1 MSNSEI
7 AVAVEQTET
16 SWRALRLFSG
26 YRLFLASILFF
37 VVYLQLPPDFLGK
50 KYPALYQLISL
61 SYLLLAVVLLVFSSR
76 QWGVFVTQCSIQL
89 LIDVLALALIIH
101 TSGGL
106 QTGLGALLVVIVVAG
121 GALIPGRM
129 AAFIAAIAT
138 LAVLLEASYGQIS
151 GQSISHFG
159 QAGMLGAIFFITA
172 LLAQLV
178 SRKMQHSQTLAEQR
192 AAELSKLATLNQH
205 IISRMQVAVLVVDEL
220 GRVSLLNQSAQR
232 LLGLENMPANFSLKR
247 YVPELASQLQRW
259 QQHAHEAFKPFQARA
274 DLPELQARATRLDS
288 GEIVLFIE
296 NTTELAQQAQ
306 QLKLA
311 SLGRLTA
318 SIAHEI
324 RNPLAAISHAGEL
337 LSEQRADDQAIGKLT
352 GIIQRHSGRMN
363 AIIETILQMSRRKSV
378 EPQIVVLAD
387 WLEKFIEEFAETK
400 QLSAGKI
407 QLTILAPLARVWTD
421 AQQLHQV
428 LWNLLEN
435 ALQHADMSAAKP
447 LEVIVAVQADEVWI
461 DVIDNGP
468 GVCEQALKHL
478 FEPFYSARQGG
489 TGLGLYLARE
499 LCQANGARL
508 SYLAEPKCCFRIS
521 YPLQRRDLIQ

>member
-1 MSNSEI
+1 MVSTNIGS
-7 AVAVEQTET
+7 AVEQTET
-16 SWRALRLFSG
+16 SWRALRFFSG
-26 YRLFLASILFF
+26 YRLILASVLFF

-50 KYPALYQLISL
+50 KYPALYQIISF

-101 TSGGL
+101 ASGGL

-138 LAVLLEASYGQIS
+138 LAVLLEASYGQIT
-151 GQSISHFG
+151 GQSVTHFG

-178 SRKMQHSQTLAEQR
+178 SGTMQRSQTLAEQR
-192 AAELSKLATLNQH
+192 AAELNKLATLNQH
-205 IISRMQVAVLVVDEL
+205 IISRMQIAVLAIDEL

-232 LLGLENMPANFSLKR
+232 LLGLDDLSAGFSLKR
-247 YVPELASQLQRW
+247 YVPVLAEQLQQW
-259 QQHAHEAFKPFQARA
+259 QQHNQNAFRPFQARV

-288 GEIVLFIE
+288 GEILLFIE

-337 LSEQRADDQAIGKLT
+337 LAEQRNDNQSIGKLT
-352 GIIQRHSGRMN
+352 GIIERHSSRMN

-378 EPQIVVLAD
+378 EPQVVVLAD

-400 QLSAGKI
+400 QLSADKI
-407 QLTILAPLARVWTD
+407 KLSIQAPLARIWTD

-435 ALQHADMSAAKP
+435 ALQHADLSEAQP
-447 LEVIVAVQADEVWI
+447 LQVNVDVKADEVII
-461 DVIDNGP
+461 DVVDNGP
-468 GVCEQALKHL
+468 GVSEKGLKHL
-478 FEPFYSARQGG
+478 FEPFYSARLGG

-508 SYLAEPKCCFRIS
+508 SYLAEPSCCFRIS
-521 YPLQRRDLIQ
+521 YPLQRREMIQ

>member
-1 MSNSEI
+1 MVSAELGT
-7 AVAVEQTET
+7 AVEHTET
-16 SWRALRLFSG
+16 SWRALRFFSG
-26 YRLFLASILFF
+26 YRLFLASVLFF

-50 KYPALYQLISL
+50 KYPALYQIISF
-61 SYLLLAVVLLVFSSR
+61 SYLLSAVALLVFSSR

-101 TSGGL
+101 ASGGL

-138 LAVLLEASYGQIS
+138 LAVLLEASYGQIT
-151 GQSISHFG
+151 GQSVTHFS

-178 SRKMQHSQTLAEQR
+178 SGTMQRSQTLAEQR

-205 IISRMQVAVLVVDEL
+205 IISRMQIAVLVIDEL

-232 LLGLENMPANFSLKR
+232 LLGLDDLQAGFSLKR
-247 YVPELASQLQRW
+247 YVPTLALQLQHW
-259 QQHAHEAFKPFQARA
+259 QQHIPDAFKPFQARA
-274 DLPELQARATRLDS
+274 DLPELQARVTRLDS
-288 GEIVLFIE
+288 GEILLFIE

-337 LSEQRADDQAIGKLT
+337 LAEQRNEDKAIGKLT
-352 GIIQRHSGRMN
+352 AIIERHSGRMN
-363 AIIETILQMSRRKSV
+363 AIIETILQMSRRNRV
-378 EPQIVVLAD
+378 EPQVVVLAD
-387 WLEKFIEEFAETK
+387 WLEKFIEEFVETK
-400 QLSAGKI
+400 QLASDKI
-407 QLTILAPLARVWTD
+407 SLTILAPLARVWTD

-435 ALQHADMSAAKP
+435 ALQHADMSAAP
-447 LEVIVAVQADEVWI
+447 ALQLRVEVNADEVII

-468 GVCEQALKHL
+468 GVSETALKHL
-478 FEPFYSARQGG
+478 FEPFYSARSGG

-508 SYLAEPKCCFRIS
+508 SYLAEPACCFRIS
-521 YPLQRRDLIQ
+521 YPLQRRDMIQ

>member
-1 MSNSEI
+1 MSASEI
-7 AVAVEQTET
+7 ATALEQTET

-50 KYPALYQLISL
+50 KYPALYQIISF
-61 SYLLLAVVLLVFSSR
+61 SYLLLAVILLILSSW

-101 TSGGL
+101 ASGGL

-129 AAFIAAIAT
+129 AAFIAAVAT
-138 LAVLLEASYGQIS
+138 LAVLLEASYGQIT
-151 GQSISHFG
+151 GQFSHFG

-178 SRKMQHSQTLAEQR
+178 SRTMQRSQTLAEQR
-192 AAELSKLATLNQH
+192 AAELTKLATLNQH
-205 IISRMQVAVLVVDEL
+205 IISRMQIAVLAIDEL
-220 GRVSLLNQSAQR
+220 GRVSMLNQSAQR
-232 LLGLENMPANFSLKR
+232 LLGLDDLQAGFSLKR
-247 YVPELASQLQRW
+247 FVPALAEQLQDW
-259 QQHAHEAFKPFQARA
+259 QQHGPDAFKPFQARA
-274 DLPELQARATRLDS
+274 DLPELQARVTRLDS
-288 GEIVLFIE
+288 GEILLFIE

-337 LSEQRADDQAIGKLT
+337 LAERRAEDQDIGKLT
-352 GIIQRHSGRMN
+352 SIIQRHSGRMN
-363 AIIETILQMSRRKSV
+363 TIIETILQMSRRKSV
-378 EPQIVVLAD
+378 EPQVIVLAG
-387 WLEKFIEEFAETK
+387 WLAKFIEEFTETK
-400 QLSAGKI
+400 QLASDRI
-407 QLTILAPLARVWTD
+407 DLSLQAPLARVWTD

-435 ALQHADMSAAKP
+435 ALQHADMSAIHP
-447 LEVIVAVQADEVWI
+447 LQVRVNVQADEVII

-499 LCQANGARL
+499 LCLANGARL
-508 SYLAEPKCCFRIS
+508 SYLAEPNCCFRIS
-521 YPLQRRDLIQ
+521 YPLQRRDMIQ

>member
-1 MSNSEI
+1 MATPQI
-7 AVAVEQTET
+7 ATAVDQTEA

-26 YRLFLASILFF
+26 YRLFLAFVLFF
-37 VVYLQLPPDFLGK
+37 VVYLQFPPDFLGK
-50 KYPALYQLISL
+50 KYPALYQLVSL
-61 SYLLLAVVLLVFSSR
+61 SYLLLAVLLLIFSSR

-89 LIDVLALALIIH
+89 LIDVLALAMIIH
-101 TSGGL
+101 SSGGL

-138 LAVLLEASYGQIS
+138 LAVLLEASYGQIT

-178 SRKMQHSQTLAEQR
+178 SQTMQRSQTLAEQR

-205 IISRMQVAVLVVDEL
+205 IISRMQVAVLVIDQL

-232 LLGLENMPANFSLKR
+232 LLGLGELVAGFSLKY
-247 YVPELASQLQRW
+247 YVPALAQQLQHW
-259 QQHAHEAFKPFQARA
+259 QQQPHDAFKPFQAA
-274 DLPELQARATRLDS
+274 AGLPEVQARATRLDS
-288 GEIVLFIE
+288 GEILLFIE

-337 LSEQRADDQAIGKLT
+337 LAEQRADDQAIGKLT

-363 AIIETILQMSRRKSV
+363 TIIETILQMSRRKV
-378 EPQIVVLAD
+378 IEPQTVILAD
-387 WLEKFIEEFAETK
+387 WLAKFIEEFAETK
-400 QLSAGKI
+400 QLTAKQI
-407 QLTILAPLARVWTD
+407 QLMVRAPLARIWTD

-435 ALQHADMSAAKP
+435 AVQHADLSVPAAMQIK
-447 LEVIVAVQADEVWI
+447 VDVQADEVLI

-468 GVCEQALKHL
+468 GVSEQALKHL

-508 SYLAEPKCCFRIS
+508 SYLAEPACCFRIS
-521 YPLQRRDLIQ
+521 YPLQRRDMIQ

>member
-1 MSNSEI
+1 MAVSEI
-7 AVAVEQTET
+7 ATAVEQTEA

-50 KYPALYQLISL
+50 KYPAIYEVISL
-61 SYLLLAVVLLVFSSR
+61 SYLLLAVLLLIFSSR

-138 LAVLLEASYGQIS
+138 LAVLLEASYGHFT
-151 GQSISHFG
+151 GQSVSHFG

-178 SRKMQHSQTLAEQR
+178 SRTMQHSQSLAEQR

-205 IISRMQVAVLVVDEL
+205 IISRMQVAVLVIDEM

-232 LLGLENMPANFSLKR
+232 LLGLSDIEAGFSLKR
-247 YVPELASQLQRW
+247 FIPELARQLQQW
-259 QQHAHEAFKPFQARA
+259 QQHHADAFKPFQARA
-274 DLPELQARATRLDS
+274 DLPELQARVTRLDS
-288 GEIVLFIE
+288 GEILVFIE

-337 LSEQRADDQAIGKLT
+337 LAEQRAEDQAIGKLT

-363 AIIETILQMSRRKSV
+363 AIIETILQMSRRKTV
-378 EPQIVVLAD
+378 EPQVVVLAD
-387 WLEKFIEEFAETK
+387 WLTHFIAEFNETK
-400 QLSAGKI
+400 QLSPEQIK
-407 QLTILAPLARVWTD
+407 LTVLAPLARVWTD

-435 ALQHADMSAAKP
+435 ALQHADMSAPEP
-447 LEVIVAVQADEVWI
+447 LALRVDVQADEVMI
-461 DVIDNGP
+461 DVMDNGP

-478 FEPFYSARQGG
+478 FEPFYSARSGG

-508 SYLAEPKCCFRIS
+508 SYLDTPQCCFRVS
-521 YPLQRRDLIQ
+521 FPLQRRDLIQ

>member
-1 MSNSEI
+1 MSNAELGL
-7 AVAVEQTET
+7 AVEQTET
-16 SWRALRLFSG
+16 SWRALRFFSG
-26 YRLFLASILFF
+26 YRLFLASVLFF

-50 KYPALYQLISL
+50 KYPALYQIISF
-61 SYLLLAVVLLVFSSR
+61 SYLLLAVVLLIFSSR

-89 LIDVLALALIIH
+89 MIDVLALALIIH
-101 TSGGL
+101 ASGGL

-138 LAVLLEASYGQIS
+138 LAVLLEASYGQITGES
-151 GQSISHFG
+151 MTHFG

-178 SRKMQHSQTLAEQR
+178 SRTMQRSQTLAEQR

-205 IISRMQVAVLVVDEL
+205 IISRMQVAVLVIDEF

-232 LLGLENMPANFSLKR
+232 LLGLDDLTAGFSLKR
-247 YVPELASQLQRW
+247 YVPTLAMQLQHW
-259 QQHAHEAFKPFQARA
+259 QQHIPDAFKPFQARA
-274 DLPELQARATRLDS
+274 DLPELQVRATRLDS
-288 GEIVLFIE
+288 GEVLLFIE
-296 NTTELAQQAQ
+296 NTSELAQQAQ

-337 LSEQRADDQAIGKLT
+337 LAEQRADDQAIGKLT

-363 AIIETILQMSRRKSV
+363 TIIETILQMSRRKSV
-378 EPQIVVLAD
+378 EPQVIVLAG
-387 WLEKFIEEFAETK
+387 WLDKFREEFTETK
-400 QLSAGKI
+400 QLPAEKI
-407 QLTILAPLARVWTD
+407 ELDIQAPLARIWTD
-421 AQQLHQV
+421 AQQLHQIM
-428 LWNLLEN
+428 WNLLEN
-435 ALQHADMSAAKP
+435 ALQHADMSAARP
-447 LEVIVAVQADEVWI
+447 LQLRVDVQADEVII

-468 GVCEQALKHL
+468 GVSDKALKHL

-508 SYLAEPKCCFRIS
+508 SYLPETSCCFRIS
-521 YPLQRRDLIQ
+521 YPLQRRDMIQ

>member
-1 MSNSEI
+1 MAGSEI
-7 AVAVEQTET
+7 ATAVEQTEA

-37 VVYLQLPPDFLGK
+37 VVYLQLPPDFLGN
-50 KYPALYQLISL
+50 KYPALYQIISL

-76 QWGVFVTQCSIQL
+76 QWGVFSTQCSIQL

-138 LAVLLEASYGQIS
+138 LSVLLEASYGHFS
-151 GQSISHFG
+151 GQSVSHFG

-178 SRKMQHSQTLAEQR
+178 SRTMLHSQTLAEQR

-205 IISRMQVAVLVVDEL
+205 IISRMQVAVLAVDDV

-232 LLGLENMPANFSLKR
+232 LLGLDKLPAGFSLKN
-247 YVPELASQLQRW
+247 YVPELAMQLQNW
-259 QQHAHEAFKPFQARA
+259 QQHNHDAFKPFQARA

-288 GEIVLFIE
+288 GEILLFIE

-337 LSEQRADDQAIGKLT
+337 LAEQRTEDRAIGKLT
-352 GIIQRHSGRMN
+352 GIIERHSNRMN
-363 AIIETILQMSRRKSV
+363 AIIETILQMSRRKTV
-378 EPQIVVLAD
+378 EPQVVVLAG
-387 WLEKFIEEFAETK
+387 WLETFIEEFIETK
-400 QLSAGKI
+400 QLTADKI
-407 QLTILAPLARVWTD
+407 GLTVTAPLARIWTD

-435 ALQHADMSAAKP
+435 ALQHADMSATKP
-447 LEVIVAVQADEVWI
+447 LQIKVAVQADEVII
-461 DVIDNGP
+461 DVADNGP
-468 GVCEQALKHL
+468 GVSDEALKHL
-478 FEPFYSARQGG
+478 FEPFYSARPGG

-508 SYLAEPKCCFRIS
+508 SYLAEPHCFRMS
-521 YPLQRRDLIQ
+521 YPLQRREMIQ